1 MPGYIIIQ
9 SSKCVSV
16 FASICS
22 FTQLNSALR
31 RTQRSSAILFYAKF
45 AFEIKDE
52 FLIFVQTHWKKNQIN
67 TSLELELATL
77 NVWQQTQNSK
87 QQLAAIP
94 LLAAKFK
101 ILASLVNKN
110 GIKPLQ
116 WSLNKLWFS
125 LILCIWHFGL
135 KHCTANVYCKLLA
148 VVLKTVWVERL
159 GCVIW
164 KIMKSK
170 YRQYRWKRC

>member
-1 MPGYIIIQ
+1 MNFWY
-9 SSKCVSV
+9 
-16 FASICS
+16 
-22 FTQLNSALR
+22 
-31 RTQRSSAILFYAKF
+31 LFR
-45 AFEIKDE
+45 
-52 FLIFVQTHWKKNQIN
+52 HWKKNQIN
-67 TSLELELATL
+67 TSLELELAIL

-94 LLAAKFK
+94 LLAAKSK

-110 GIKPLQ
+110 GIIPLQ

-135 KHCTANVYCKLLA
+135 KCCTANVYSKLRA
-148 VVLKTVWVERL
+148 VVLKTVWAERL
-159 GCVIW
+159 WCVIW

-170 YRQYRWKRC
+170 CRQYRWKRCWSVWTIPINWQWVWGNTVHLQGPETLCEC